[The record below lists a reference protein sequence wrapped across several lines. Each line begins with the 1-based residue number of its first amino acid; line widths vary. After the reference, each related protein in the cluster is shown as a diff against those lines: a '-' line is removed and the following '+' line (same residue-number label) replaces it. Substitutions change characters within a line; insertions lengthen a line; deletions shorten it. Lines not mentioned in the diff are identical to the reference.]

1 MLLSDFKLISLVYF
15 PVLAHLSALSV
26 LFPSQLSF
34 VLPSACIHNELKVS
48 LFFLLWNE
56 GNRYSMLILEAP

>member
-15 PVLAHLSALSV
+15 PLPSPSHL
-26 LFPSQLSF
+26 PSQLSF

-56 GNRYSMLILEAP
+56 GNRYPMLILEAP